1 MMAITGEIT
10 ATRTSGVARLVNGV
24 RRRITSATGFLVSK
38 INAARRT
45 TRRVFGRRSN
55 RIYPVTSPVLPQ
67 QNTLTA
73 GRQKS
78 FDDWSLGSLSSSD
91 TESLVS
97 VTDISIDD
105 FSLLS
110 IFDLPPLGS
119 AKENDDATSTSSSDW
134 WSSDEELDEDRPK
147 RLSLWMYTPVS
158 AADHESYYDSTES
171 SEESSYYETSE
182 ESDTEDELEQC
193 TR

>member
-1 MMAITGEIT
+1 MATSGEIT
-10 ATRTSGVARLVNGV
+10 ATRTSGVARLVDGV

-45 TRRVFGRRSN
+45 TRRIFGRRSN
-55 RIYPVTSPVLPQ
+55 RVYPVTSPVLPQ

-73 GRQKS
+73 GRQNS

-110 IFDLPPLGS
+110 IFNLPPLGS
-119 AKENDDATSTSSSDW
+119 TKENDDATSTSSSDW

-158 AADHESYYDSTES
+158 AADHESYYDS

-182 ESDTEDELEQC
+182 ESDIEDELEQYMV
-193 TR
+193 

>member
-1 MMAITGEIT
+1 MATTGEIT
-10 ATRTSGVARLVNGV
+10 ATRTPGVARLVNGV
-24 RRRITSATGFLVSK
+24 RRRITSVTGFLVSK
-38 INAARRT
+38 FNTARRA
-45 TRRVFGRRSN
+45 TRRIFGRRSN
-55 RIYPVTSPVLPQ
+55 RIYPITSPVLPQ
-67 QNTLTA
+67 ENTRTA
-73 GRQKS
+73 AERQSS

-97 VTDISIDD
+97 VTDISLDD

-119 AKENDDATSTSSSDW
+119 TKRNDDATSTSSSDW

-147 RLSLWMYTPVS
+147 RLSLWMFTPVAA
-158 AADHESYYDSTES
+158 AADESDYDS

-193 TR
+193 MV